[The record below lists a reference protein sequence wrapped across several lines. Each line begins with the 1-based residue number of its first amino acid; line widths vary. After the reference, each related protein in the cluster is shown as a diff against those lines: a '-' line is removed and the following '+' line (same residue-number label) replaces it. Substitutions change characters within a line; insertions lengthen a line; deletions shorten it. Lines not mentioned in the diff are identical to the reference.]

1 METTN
6 YVTGRGRGGIT
17 ATVIQDSVCYRTGT
31 RIATF
36 ELEYPR
42 FIHSEFMTHR
52 LLSRNAASSRAIPI
66 SKLIK
71 LIEDRCATPIEWGK
85 NIKGMQATEQLELPD
100 LMKASEAWR
109 ELSKD
114 ACDTARKFDAL
125 KVHKQIAN
133 RILEP
138 FQLIKVVCTATEYDN
153 FFHLRKHPDAQPEI
167 HELAKVMWQALK
179 DSNPIGLASDE
190 WHVPYI
196 NREPNEHGL
205 SYYIWEEQDNLEKQT
220 VKTYL
225 TKEQAIKISA
235 SCCAQVSYRILNT
248 DIEKANDIFERLVES
263 KPVHAS
269 PLEHQATP
277 MSNLTNS
284 CNSCD
289 SWERG
294 VTHSDRTGA
303 LWSGNFKYWIQHRQL
318 IQDHVCMNYRE

>member
-1 METTN
+1 MDTN
-6 YVTGRGRGGIT
+6 FYTKITGKNGIS
-17 ATVIQDSVCYRTGT
+17 ATVIQDSICARTNT
-31 RIATF
+31 RITTY

-52 LLSRNAASSRAIPI
+52 LLSRNAASSRAIPV

-71 LIEDRCATPIEWGK
+71 LVEQQPARPIEWGK
-85 NIKGMQATEQLELPD
+85 NIKGMQAVEQLDYPELIEANKLWDEIARITCTAARRFND
-100 LMKASEAWR
+100 LN
-109 ELSKD
+109 L
-114 ACDTARKFDAL
+114 
-125 KVHKQIAN
+125 HKQVAN

-138 FQLIKVVCTATEYDN
+138 YQLIKVVCTATTYDN

-167 HELAKVMWQALK
+167 KELATVMWKALK
-179 DSNPIGLASDE
+179 QSNPIGLAIGE

-196 NREPNEHGL
+196 YRESNEHGL
-205 SYYIWEEQDNLEKQT
+205 HYYILEEQDNLEKQI

-225 TKEQAIKISA
+225 DADQAIKISA

-248 DIEKANDIFERLVES
+248 DIEKANDIFQRLVES

-284 CNSCD
+284 CNDCG

-294 VTHSDRTGA
+294 VTHSDRSGA
-303 LWSGNFKYWIQHRQL
+303 MWSGNFKYWIQHRQL
-318 IQDHVCMNYRE
+318 VEDHVVWNYRE